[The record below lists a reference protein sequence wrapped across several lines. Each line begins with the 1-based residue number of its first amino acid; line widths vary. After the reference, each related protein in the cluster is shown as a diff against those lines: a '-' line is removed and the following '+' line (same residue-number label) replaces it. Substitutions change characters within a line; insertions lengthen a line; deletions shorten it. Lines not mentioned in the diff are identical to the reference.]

1 VCWRGALLCHRSTHL
16 AQRMFSDAHAFD
28 QPVASWDV
36 GKVTSMSVRRRP
48 RRELEGLGWLARGHS
63 FATRAPTWCGRVRC
77 GATQGMFS
85 RADAL
90 SDCNKLST
98 HTSFEAQNPS
108 AWDYD
113 WASVTCTT
121 PSPPATPPEPPTSP
135 PPPLLSEKASLEAAL
150 GEWCADAAAAQA
162 THGPISAWDVSTVT
176 DMASLLHGLTCS
188 STFDED
194 LNAWDVRQVTDM
206 RVRRRPRR
214 EPEGLGTGGWPG
226 GRSFATRAPTR
237 WARAVWRDTGNVQL
251 CELFQPACGSVGRSP
266 GHGHGGAPLCPRQ
279 EPEGLRWLVGVAV
292 LCHTLWSTHVG
303 QVTGTLVHRRPRWE
317 PKGLGVWPR
326 AVLCHRSTP
335 TLSLR
340 VCGGAAQGMFGYTY
354 AFNQPVAAWDVGQVT
369 NMNVRRRPRWEPK
382 GWGLGGWPGGGPLP
396 HWIYTLEHPPTLGV
410 HVRCGAAQSM
420 FHVANAFNQP
430 VAAWDVSHVNNM
442 MVRHRPFVGSAAGGV
457 GAVRGHS
464 GGGSLPAEHPCTWR
478 ARAVACGAANV
489 LLRERFQPALGSV
502 GRRPGHQHDV
512 YVQLR
517 ARFQPARGSVGRRS
531 GHQHVVYVF

>member
-1 VCWRGALLCHRSTHL
+1 
-16 AQRMFSDAHAFD
+16 
-28 QPVASWDV
+28 
-36 GKVTSMSVRRRP
+36 MSVRRRP

-214 EPEGLGTGGWPG
+214 EPEGLGWLAGGAVLCHQSTDSVGACGVARHRECSALRALSTSLWKRGTFARSRTWGCAAVPSSGAGGVEVVGWCRGPLPHTVEHTRWPGHGHASASPPALGAERVGGLAEGGPLPPEHTHTQPARVRRRGAGHVRLHLRFQPARCCVGRWSGYQHECAPPPALGAEGVGLGWLAG
-226 GRSFATRAPTR
+226 GRSFATLDIHTGAPTHSR
-237 WARAVWRDTGNVQL
+237 RARAVW
-251 CELFQPACGSVGRSP
+251 
-266 GHGHGGAPLCPRQ
+266 
-279 EPEGLRWLVGVAV
+279 
-292 LCHTLWSTHVG
+292 
-303 QVTGTLVHRRPRWE
+303 
-317 PKGLGVWPR
+317 
-326 AVLCHRSTP
+326 
-335 TLSLR
+335 
-340 VCGGAAQGMFGYTY
+340 
-354 AFNQPVAAWDVGQVT
+354 
-369 NMNVRRRPRWEPK
+369 
-382 GWGLGGWPGGGPLP
+382 
-396 HWIYTLEHPPTLGV
+396 
-410 HVRCGAAQSM
+410 CGAE
-420 FHVANAFNQP
+420 HV
-430 VAAWDVSHVNNM
+430 S
-442 MVRHRPFVGSAAGGV
+442 
-457 GAVRGHS
+457 
-464 GGGSLPAEHPCTWR
+464 
-478 ARAVACGAANV
+478 CG
-489 LLRERFQPALGSV
+489 E
-502 GRRPGHQHDV
+502 
-512 YVQLR
+512 
-517 ARFQPARGSVGRRS
+517 RFQPARGRVGREPCQQHDGAPPPFRGERSRRGWGGAWAQWGRLFASGAPMHLACACGGVWRSKCSTTRALSTSPWKRGTSVGS
-531 GHQHVVYVF
+531 PA